1 MFAASISAEAE
12 IIEAEMGGIISATE
26 PDTIIPFLIKNSFAM
41 VYFSVFTVQQVDTV
55 VSGIHIKIL

>member
-1 MFAASISAEAE
+1 MLEASISAEAE
-12 IIEAEMGGIISATE
+12 IYEAEMGGINSAIE